1 MMSTAIQKEVYIRKE
16 CGMVKIKGQSSLA
29 LHHKEKEK
37 KKSLKS
43 ERGLK
48 CK

>member
-37 KKSLKS
+37 KSLKS